1 MSPRPG
7 PPDRRAAAATRP
19 RRRARAPAPPYSIRR
34 ASPGDLPVLAALMA
48 ESPLLGRYGTTAKT
62 ALDALTRGRAAGD
75 MLIVAGMPGG
85 RLVGMAWVVSSRI
98 LTGAAYLRL
107 LLVGEER
114 QRGGAG
120 AALLDAAE
128 TAARAVAN
136 HLVLLATTDNTG
148 ARRFYARHG
157 YRHVGDL
164 RGLARPAL
172 DEALYWKTIRPH
184 GRRLPV

>member
-1 MSPRPG
+1 VSPRPG
-7 PPDRRAAAATRP
+7 PSGRRAAAATRSP
-19 RRRARAPAPPYSIRR
+19 RRSREPAPKLSIRL
-34 ASPGDLPVLAALMA
+34 ATPGDVPVLATLMA
-48 ESPLLGRYGTTAKT
+48 GSPLLRRYRTTAKT
-62 ALDALTRGRAAGD
+62 ALDALTKGRAAGD
-75 MLIVAGMPGG
+75 LLIVAGTPGG
-85 RLVGMAWVVSSRI
+85 RLVGMGWVVPSRI

-107 LLVGEER
+107 LLVGEKR
-114 QRGGAG
+114 QRAGVG

-136 HLVLLATTDNTG
+136 HLVLLATTDNAG

-164 RGLARPAL
+164 PGLARPDL
-172 DEALYWKTIRPH
+172 VEALYWKPLRPH